1 MLTLDFYQEEK
12 TNTKDIIGPNDKNEV
27 RLDQLA
33 SNIEQY
39 GSMST
44 FLTPTITLKLYS

>member
-1 MLTLDFYQEEK
+1 MMTLDFYQEEK
-12 TNTKDIIGPNDKNEV
+12 INIKNILGQMTKTEGGLN
-27 RLDQLA
+27 QLA

-44 FLTPTITLKLYS
+44 FLTLTLRLYW